1 MPHIQ
6 NLTVSQF
13 RGLKNLH
20 LTDMGQVNLL
30 VGGNNS
36 GKTSVLEALATFC
49 RPLDPWEWINIAR
62 SREIK
67 SSRIPL
73 IESLTWMFPQTK
85 IDKSTNGFYQG
96 EVVLIGDGTFAMR
109 EVKATLSEIRLEQ
122 SLTNDESAIEF
133 VNGTE
138 VMVYAKAQP
147 QTTPLFAADMET
159 DWLTETMTFQ
169 LIEGERFVQ
178 RQRSHFPML
187 PIRMIGSLDHRAE
200 QLQLQQMTET
210 SFQNLQDLTV
220 ELLRS
225 FDAGVQDIEILTPS
239 GMRPTL
245 YIRHQDFGLAPLSIF
260 GDGMRRILLMATSIS
275 LCKGGVL
282 LIDELEISFHTQA
295 LQMSLAWLVSAC
307 LEHDIQLVATT
318 HSLET
323 LDTLLEVSKEQQQ
336 GSLVVHRL
344 EQQENQTSVTTL
356 DEPLLTRLREEMGL
370 EVRW

>member
-1 MPHIQ
+1 ME
-6 NLTVSQF
+6 
-13 RGLKNLH
+13 
-20 LTDMGQVNLL
+20 QVNLL

-36 GKTSVLEALATFC
+36 GKTSVLEALAVFC
-49 RPLDPWEWINIAR
+49 RPLDPWTWINVAR

-67 SSRIPL
+67 ASRIPL
-73 IESLTWMFPQTK
+73 IESLTWMFPQKKT
-85 IDKSTNGFYQG
+85 DKSTNGFYQG
-96 EVVLIGDGTFAMR
+96 EIELVGDGTFAMR
-109 EVKATLSEIRLEQ
+109 EVRATLSEMLVER
-122 SLTNDESAIEF
+122 SLDNEGSTTGP

-138 VMVYAKAQP
+138 IMVDAKAQP
-147 QTTPLFAADMET
+147 QPTPLFAADMET
-159 DWLTETMTFQ
+159 DRLTETMTFQ

-178 RQRSHFPML
+178 RQKINFPTL
-187 PIRMIGSLDHRAE
+187 PVHMIGSLDHRAE

-225 FDAGVQDIEILTPS
+225 FDAGIQDIEILTPS

-282 LIDELEISFHTQA
+282 LIDELEISLHTQA
-295 LQMSLAWLVSAC
+295 LQNSFAWLVKTC
-307 LEHDIQLVATT
+307 LEHNIQLVATT

-344 EQQENQTSVTTL
+344 EQQKNQTSVTKL